1 MIRNIIS
8 FILLFSLGHGKD
20 MSHCRKI
27 GEVNNNINNM
37 PLYST
42 SLYMC
47 VELPVL
53 TTEVS
58 KDFINLK
65 NLSNSSITNLKN
77 YTIIK
82 NTTENISTYPD
93 IPYSAPSP
101 SVTYITPSLMP
112 SPTPS
117 SETPSSETPSS
128 EPSGTPSSE
137 PSETTTILDN
147 TKTMEDI
154 EQIIILEENVTKNNS
169 SNIVPP
175 EDNTILISMIV
186 VSSVIVISCCCAFK
200 YKYKRG
206 HKIFTTSCNKTE
218 KKEPDIETGEKTG
231 EKTGKKTVHI
241 DTISDAQRKLKTMTT
256 LKKGRIK
263 RKKQNMV
270 SKIPV
275 ALPPPP
281 TNSPPKFKSN
291 KVKNLNKRKS
301 ARETMMETA
310 ANMPGGQ
317 DNPRFKQLMKK
328 FPEKTQDVMDND
340 TQKWYK
346 KKFNDELNV
355 LDVITNKPLTTLP
368 PIPITRIITGG
379 EVISNP
385 NNSSSPKMIINEIK

>member
-1 MIRNIIS
+1 MIRNIICFVLICS
-8 FILLFSLGHGKD
+8 SVYSKD

-27 GEVNNNINNM
+27 GEVINNINNM

-53 TTEVS
+53 TTGVS

-65 NLSNSSITNLKN
+65 NLSNSSITTLKN

-93 IPYSAPSP
+93 TPYSTPSP
-101 SVTYITPSLMP
+101 SVTYNTHSLMP
-112 SPTPS
+112 SPTPVSPTPVSPTPVSPTPS
-117 SETPSSETPSS
+117 SEPSETPSS
-128 EPSGTPSSE
+128 EPS
-137 PSETTTILDN
+137 ETITIPDI

-206 HKIFTTSCNKTE
+206 HKIFTTSCNKTQ
-218 KKEPDIETGEKTG
+218 KKEPDIETGEKTV
-231 EKTGKKTVHI
+231 KKTVHI
-241 DTISDAQRKLKTMTT
+241 DTISDAQRKLKTITT

-291 KVKNLNKRKS
+291 KNMNKRKS

-346 KKFNDELNV
+346 KKFNDELTV

-368 PIPITRIITGG
+368 ITKIITGG